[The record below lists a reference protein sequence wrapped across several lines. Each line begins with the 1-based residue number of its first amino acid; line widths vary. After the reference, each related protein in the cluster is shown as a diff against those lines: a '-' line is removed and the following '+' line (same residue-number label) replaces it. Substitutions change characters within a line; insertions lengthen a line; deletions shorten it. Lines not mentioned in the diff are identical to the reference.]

1 VFDPDRPR
9 EDDST
14 PPPRTYTL
22 APPAPG
28 TIEGVGPP
36 G

>member
-1 VFDPDRPR
+1 VFDPNRPR

-14 PPPRTYTL
+14 PPQGTCPL

>member
-1 VFDPDRPR
+1 VFAGDRGS

-14 PPPRTYTL
+14 PLPRTYTR

-28 TIEGVGPP
+28 TIEAAGPP

>member
-1 VFDPDRPR
+1 VFDSNRPR
-9 EDDST
+9 KDDST
-14 PPPRTYTL
+14 PPLGTCTR